1 MCSAIPAASVLACTL
16 HLAVLCYLLRQQICQ
31 MHCQATDKQEAF
43 QSDCREASYHD
54 AQFLMCTILRCL
66 TEVFVDGK
74 SSSLAVFI
82 AKVRLCQVYTS
93 QMSHA

>member
-74 SSSLAVFI
+74 SSSLAVSI
-82 AKVRLCQVYTS
+82 AKVHLCQVYTS